1 MLSVWQARIR
11 NHYLS
16 RCREL
21 PRRAHASD
29 QGITELGTAN
39 LTSTYVYWP
48 RNSEKAFSRRNPGH
62 EKRVDF
68 IAVSLQIIRMWI
80 KRSYEATLSNLFDQF
95 PSVVV
100 TGPRQVGKTSLV
112 RRVFPKLDYVSLD
125 LPALAEQ
132 AEKSPETFLS
142 SRKQPMIID
151 EIQYAP
157 SLPRHLKIA
166 IDKDKRPGRFIL
178 TGSQNFSLMQGIS
191 ESLAGRCGILNML
204 NLSAAE
210 VREAFDGF
218 DEHAYILKGG
228 FPELYERPDLDPQYW
243 YASYLSTYL
252 ERDVRNILNVG
263 SLRDFDRF
271 LRAVA
276 VRTAQILSYSEL
288 ARDVGI
294 SPNTAK
300 QWISVLQ
307 ASGQV
312 FLLEPYHRNLGKR
325 LVKSPK
331 IYMSDTGLALFL
343 MGFETWEGVGR
354 HPVAGAI
361 WETHVTMQVVR
372 HFHGSGKRV
381 PLWFWRTV
389 HGAEVDL
396 LVERG
401 GRFVAIESK
410 FAEKPDQVSL
420 KGILALKKFYGKD
433 FFDKGLVA
441 CRTLH
446 TFPLGEGVN
455 AVPGSMIDQY
465 L

>member
-1 MLSVWQARIR
+1 
-11 NHYLS
+11 
-16 RCREL
+16 
-21 PRRAHASD
+21 
-29 QGITELGTAN
+29 
-39 LTSTYVYWP
+39 
-48 RNSEKAFSRRNPGH
+48 
-62 EKRVDF
+62 
-68 IAVSLQIIRMWI
+68 MWI
-80 KRSYEATLSNLFDQF
+80 KRSYEPTLSELFRQF

-112 RRVFPKLDYVSLD
+112 RRVFPELEYVSLD

-132 AEKSPETFLS
+132 AEKSPESFLG
-142 SRKQPMIID
+142 SREAPLIID

-157 SLPRHLKIA
+157 SLPRHLKIK
-166 IDKDKRPGRFIL
+166 IDEGKGTGRFIL

-204 NLSAAE
+204 NLSATE
-210 VREAFDGF
+210 VRAAFPDF
-218 DEHAYILKGG
+218 EESRYILKGG
-228 FPELYERPDLDPQYW
+228 FPELYERTRLDPRYW
-243 YASYLSTYL
+243 YASYLATYL

-276 VRTAQILSYSEL
+276 VRTAQVLSYSEL

-294 SPNTAK
+294 SPNTAR

-325 LVKSPK
+325 LIKSPK
-331 IYMSDTGLALFL
+331 IYLCDTGLALFL
-343 MGFETWEGVGR
+343 MGFETWESVSR

-361 WETHVTMQVVR
+361 WETHVVMQVVK
-372 HFHGSGKRV
+372 HYHASGKRV

-396 LVERG
+396 IVERG
-401 GRFVAIESK
+401 GRFVAIESR
-410 FAEKPDQVSL
+410 FAENPDRASL
-420 KGILALKKFYGKD
+420 KGILALQKFYGED
-433 FFDKGLVA
+433 FFDKGLIA
-441 CRTLH
+441 CRTPH
-446 TFPLGEGVN
+446 PFPLAEKVS
-455 AVPGSMIDQY
+455 AVPGSQID
-465 L
+465 LHLS